1 MRYLYH
7 GGYYS
12 RTLPDDGIPAAA
24 LMSRRGQAAAGLLL
38 FRKRHAAAGAIFGLA
53 IMWGVQFKRGQAAAG
68 RLLSRKRHAAAGAIV
83 QILREN
89 LTKIREKILEILKKN
104 LGNFKKKSLK
114 F

>member
-24 LMSRRGQAAAGLLL
+24 LMSR
-38 FRKRHAAAGAIFGLA
+38 
-53 IMWGVQFKRGQAAAG
+53 RGQAAAG

-104 LGNFKKKSLK
+104 L
-114 F
+114 